1 MKSYHALALFSGGL
15 DSILAAKT
23 IAAQGL
29 DVLGLHFVSP
39 FFGKPHKIEHWKA
52 VYGLDIIAVD
62 VSESYVRMLS
72 AGPTHGLGRFLNPC
86 VDCKILMLRRAK
98 ELLAEYGASFLISGE
113 VVGQRP
119 MSQRID
125 ALNIIIRDSETKG
138 ILLRPLCAKRL
149 PETEPE
155 ASGLV
160 DREKLFGM
168 NGRGRKDQMALAEAY
183 GLTEIPTP
191 AGGCLLTEQASAR
204 RFFPLFER
212 SATPRPS
219 DFDLANIGRQY
230 WAGDRWMAVGR
241 NKADNESLERIAG
254 PDDLVFKVRDLPGPL
269 GVARRLPGAVWD
281 EAAVADT
288 AAFLASF
295 NPKAKAITGTV
306 RVDVAGWP
314 GGSVIVTPA
323 RQTAIA
329 WAEPTWE
336 EVVEKKRERFKVCGD
351 GRGTQ

>member
-29 DVLGLHFVSP
+29 NVLGLHFVSP

-52 VYGLDIIAVD
+52 IYGLDIIPVD
-62 VSESYVRMLS
+62 VSDSNVNMLS
-72 AGPTHGLGRFLNPC
+72 AGPAQGLGKCLNPC
-86 VDCKILMLRRAK
+86 IDCKILMLRRAK
-98 ELLAEYGASFLISGE
+98 ELLADYGATFLISGE

-125 ALNIIIRDSETKG
+125 ALNIIIRDSGTKG

-149 PETEPE
+149 PESEPE
-155 ASGLV
+155 TSGLV
-160 DREKLFGM
+160 NREKLFGM
-168 NGRGRKDQMALAEAY
+168 NGRGRKDQMTLAATF

-204 RFFPLFER
+204 RFLPLFMH
-212 SATPRPS
+212 SSNPRPA
-219 DFDLANIGRQY
+219 DFELANIGRQY
-230 WAGDRWMAVGR
+230 WAEERWMAVGR
-241 NKADNESLERIAG
+241 NKADNDNLEALLG
-254 PDDLVFKVRDLPGPL
+254 PDDLLFKVRDLPGPL
-269 GVARRLPGAVWD
+269 GLARRLPGVVWD
-281 EAAVADT
+281 DATVADA

-295 NPKAKAITGTV
+295 NPKAKAIAGTV
-306 RVDVAGWP
+306 RVDVAGWS
-314 GGSVIVTPA
+314 GGSVIVTPS
-323 RQTAIA
+323 RLTAIP

-351 GRGTQ
+351 GRGSQ